1 MDLNNLINKIGIKQ
15 KEENKAL
22 DRYLENSN
30 QIEKLDELL
39 SEFFGIISDKS
50 APRTY
55 DKEVK
60 EYYNYIH
67 KNINNSGFDIRNLN
81 ILVRDYLPVY
91 DVIRE
96 DYETNAKFGLFLSA
110 LINKN
115 IKNGEEIQL
124 NLPIPVNYLF
134 YKLENAK
141 AHVNIAGDYLGNR
154 AKNSKISTNLA
165 EDYAGENIEGC
176 ELHVKKTGEYLGYGA
191 KDSKIYAEEAGEF
204 AGLDIEECELHVRKA
219 GNYLG
224 DSAKNSKIYAD
235 EAEYVAG
242 SSMKDSEL
250 YIYKLEVE
258 LDESCLTGNNK
269 VYLGKESYKKF
280 PEYRRKVKIW
290 KEKT

>member
-1 MDLNNLINKIGIKQ
+1 MQFLQITAMDLNNLIDKIGIKQ

-30 QIEKLDELL
+30 QMEKLDELL

-67 KNINNSGFDIRNLN
+67 KNINNSDFDIRNLN

-96 DYETNAKFGLFLSA
+96 DYSTNAKFGLFLSA

-141 AHVNIAGDYLGNR
+141 AHVNIAGDYLGDR
-154 AKNSKISTNLA
+154 AKNSKISTNRLS
-165 EDYAGENIEGC
+165 
-176 ELHVKKTGEYLGYGA
+176 LHAIRIRSY
-191 KDSKIYAEEAGEF
+191 
-204 AGLDIEECELHVRKA
+204 
-219 GNYLG
+219 
-224 DSAKNSKIYAD
+224 
-235 EAEYVAG
+235 
-242 SSMKDSEL
+242 
-250 YIYKLEVE
+250 
-258 LDESCLTGNNK
+258 NNQ
-269 VYLGKESYKKF
+269 
-280 PEYRRKVKIW
+280 RHI
-290 KEKT
+290 